1 MIVHFVPIW
10 IVDVFGSLLMI
21 LLSFLCLR
29 LVFNLKLRDP
39 NNVIWAYLLWFCI
52 GLSGF
57 AISRSAG
64 HLLKDILLVT
74 HQDRVWAAIRP
85 FSGAINTTMLALGA
99 AVTLFFE
106 RTWKIYQQI
115 LKDKQILQKTNRE
128 VLYLNQ
134 NLERLVD
141 ERTQELAM
149 SEHKYRR
156 IFEISKDVIMVTRRD
171 GTITDINPS
180 GHELLGREDASPV
193 GRSFAEFMASDHWKH
208 INKEIDAHGSIF
220 NAEVDL
226 ICQDHTTR
234 HALISASLDRG
245 RTDMDGTIQYLVKD
259 IEQRRLMELQIA
271 QADKLASLGQLSAG
285 VAHEINNPMGI
296 ILGYTQLLLREES
309 PDSEKHSDL
318 KIIEKHVKNCKAIV
332 EDLLSFSRTS
342 KTEEK
347 THKIHEIIDE
357 VLNFVKQHS
366 DVEHLDI
373 IRRYDEQVP
382 MILLDEKK
390 IKQVFINLIMNASH
404 AVGGNG
410 TIDIRTHYDQA
421 NASIQVQVID
431 SGHGISKRDMKRIFD
446 PFFTTKPTGE
456 GTGLGLS
463 VSYGIIKNHGGEIS
477 VESEPGQ
484 GSTFT
489 VILPIKDEIQS
500 DQREM
505 HDQNH
510 SRG

>member
-1 MIVHFVPIW
+1 MILHFLPIW
-10 IVDVFGSLLMI
+10 CVDVFGSLLMI

-29 LVFNLKLRDP
+29 LAFSLMLRDP
-39 NNVIWAYLLWFCI
+39 NNVIWAYLVWFCI

-64 HLLKDILLVT
+64 HLLKDILLVM
-74 HQDRVWAAIRP
+74 HQDQVWAAIRP
-85 FSGAINTTMLALGA
+85 FSGAINTIMLAMGA

-115 LKDKQILQKTNRE
+115 LKDKQILQERNRE
-128 VLYLNQ
+128 VIYLNQ

-141 ERTQELAM
+141 ERTQELAL

-156 IFEISKDVIMVTRRD
+156 IFEISKDIIIVTRRD

-180 GHELLGREDASPV
+180 GHELLGREDASPA
-193 GRSFAEFMASDHWKH
+193 GSRFAEFMAEDHWAH
-208 INKEIDAHGSIF
+208 IIKEIDEHGSIF

-226 ICQDHTTR
+226 ICQDDTTR
-234 HALISASLDRG
+234 HALVSASLDRG
-245 RTDMDGTIQYLVKD
+245 RTARQDTIQYLVKD

-309 PDSEKHSDL
+309 PDSEKYSDL

-342 KTEEK
+342 QTEEK

-357 VLNFVKQHS
+357 VLNFVKQHAE
-366 DVEHLDI
+366 VEHLDI
-373 IRRYDEQVP
+373 VRRYDEQVP

-404 AVGGNG
+404 AIGKTG
-410 TIDIRTHYDQA
+410 TIEIRTHYDPS
-421 NASIQVQVID
+421 NESIQVQVSD
-431 SGHGISKRDMKRIFD
+431 SGYGISKADMKRIFD

-463 VSYGIIKNHGGEIS
+463 VSYGIIKNHGGEIT
-477 VESEPGQ
+477 VASEPGQ

-489 VILPIKDEIQS
+489 VVLPVKDDRKTQ
-500 DQREM
+500 QRER
-505 HDQNH
+505 HD
-510 SRG
+510 

>member
-1 MIVHFVPIW
+1 MIAHLIPIW
-10 IVDVFGSLLMI
+10 SVDVFGSILMI

-29 LVFNLKLRDP
+29 LVFDLKVRDP
-39 NNVIWAYLLWFCI
+39 NNVIWAYMLWFCI

-74 HQDRVWAAIRP
+74 HRNEIWSAIRP
-85 FSGAINTTMLALGA
+85 YSGAINTFMLALVA

-115 LKDKQILQKTNRE
+115 LADKQTLQKTHNE

-134 NLERLVD
+134 NLEQLVN
-141 ERTQELAM
+141 ERTQELAI

-156 IFEISKDVIMVTRRD
+156 IFEISKDIIMVTRRD
-171 GTITDINPS
+171 GIITDINPS
-180 GHELLGREDASPV
+180 GHALLGREELSPV
-193 GRSFAEFMASDHWKH
+193 GRSFAEFITADHWGH
-208 INKEIDAHGSIF
+208 LINEIDENGSIF
-220 NAEVDL
+220 NAEIDL
-226 ICQDHTTR
+226 ICQDDTIR
-234 HALISASLDRG
+234 HALVSASLDRG
-245 RTDMDGTIQYLVKD
+245 RIETEGTIHYLVKD
-259 IEQRRLMELQIA
+259 IEQRRLMEQQIA

-285 VAHEINNPMGI
+285 VAHEINNPMGV
-296 ILGYTQLLLREES
+296 ILGYTQLLLREEA

-332 EDLLSFSRTS
+332 EDLLSFARSS

-357 VLNFVKQHS
+357 VLNFVQQHAKV
-366 DVEHLDI
+366 DHLEI
-373 IRRYDEQVP
+373 IRKYDDDAP
-382 MILLDEKK
+382 AILMDEKK
-390 IKQVFINLIMNASH
+390 IKQVFINLIMNAGH
-404 AVGGNG
+404 AVGDNG
-410 TIDIRTHYDQA
+410 TIEIRTFFDQPKR
-421 NASIQVQVID
+421 SILVQVSD
-431 SGHGISKRDMKRIFD
+431 SGHGISKTDMKRIFD

-463 VSYGIIKNHGGEIS
+463 VSYGIIKDHGGEIT

-489 VILPIKDEIQS
+489 VMLPAKVENKIKQ
-500 DQREM
+500 
-505 HDQNH
+505 
-510 SRG
+510 

>member
-1 MIVHFVPIW
+1 MILHYATIW
-10 IVDVFGSLLMI
+10 FVDVFGSLLMI
-21 LLSFLCLR
+21 LLSFLSLR
-29 LVFNLKLRDP
+29 LVFNLILRDP

-64 HLLKDILLVT
+64 HLLKDVLLVM
-74 HQDRVWAAIRP
+74 HKEQVWAAIRP
-85 FSGAINTTMLALGA
+85 YSGAINTTMLALVA

-115 LKDKQILQKTNRE
+115 LKDKQTLQETNKE
-128 VLYLNQ
+128 VIYLNQ
-134 NLERLVD
+134 NLEQLVH
-141 ERTQELAM
+141 ERTHELAV
-149 SEHKYRR
+149 SEQKYRR
-156 IFEISKDVIMVTRRD
+156 IFEISKDIIMVSRRD
-171 GTITDINPS
+171 GTITDINPF
-180 GHELLGREDASPV
+180 GRELLGREDASPV
-193 GRSFAEFMASDHWKH
+193 GHSFAEFIADGHWERL
-208 INKEIDAHGSIF
+208 IEEIDDNGSIF

-226 ICQDHTTR
+226 ICQDDTTR
-234 HALISASLDRG
+234 HALVSASLDRG
-245 RTDMDGTIQYLVKD
+245 RTELEGTIHYLVKD

-285 VAHEINNPMGI
+285 VAHEINNPMGV
-296 ILGYTQLLLREES
+296 ILGYTQLLLREEA

-332 EDLLSFSRTS
+332 EDLLSFSRSS

-347 THKIHEIIDE
+347 TIKIHEIIDE
-357 VLNFVKQHS
+357 VLNFVEQHAEI
-366 DVEHLDI
+366 EHLDI
-373 IRRYDEQVP
+373 IRRYDEEIPV
-382 MILLDEKK
+382 ILLDEKK

-404 AVGGNG
+404 AIGGSG
-410 TIDIRTHYDQA
+410 TIEIRTNYDQP
-421 NASIQVQVID
+421 NESIQVQVTD
-431 SGHGISKRDMKRIFD
+431 SGYGISNADMKRIFD

-463 VSYGIIKNHGGEIS
+463 VSYGIIKDHGGEIT

-489 VILPIKDEIQS
+489 VILPVNTK
-500 DQREM
+500 
-505 HDQNH
+505 H
-510 SRG
+510 

>member
-1 MIVHFVPIW
+1 MIAHLVPIW
-10 IVDVFGSLLMI
+10 FVDVFGSLLMI

-29 LVFNLKLRDP
+29 LLFGLKLRDP
-39 NNVIWAYLLWFCI
+39 NNVIWAYLLWLCI

-64 HLLKDILLVT
+64 HLVKDLLLMM
-74 HQDRVWAAIRP
+74 HRDRLWAAIRP
-85 FSGAINTTMLALGA
+85 FSGAINTTMLALVA

-115 LKDKQILQKTNRE
+115 LKDKQTLQETHKE
-128 VLYLNQ
+128 LIYLNQ
-134 NLERLVD
+134 NLEQLVH
-141 ERTQELAM
+141 ERTHELAV

-156 IFEISKDVIMVTRRD
+156 IFEISKDIIMVTRRD

-180 GHELLGREDASPV
+180 GYELLGQEGASPV
-193 GRSFAEFMASDHWKH
+193 GRSFAEFMAAHHWEH
-208 INKEIDAHGSIF
+208 LIKEIDDHGSIF

-226 ICQDHTTR
+226 ICQGDSIR
-234 HALISASLDRG
+234 HALVSAGLDRG
-245 RTDMDGTIQYLVKD
+245 RTETEGTIHYLVKD
-259 IEQRRLMELQIA
+259 IEQRRLMEMQIA

-296 ILGYTQLLLREES
+296 ILGYTQLLLREEA

-332 EDLLSFSRTS
+332 EDLLSFSRSS

-347 THKIHEIIDE
+347 NHKIHVIIDE

-366 DVEHLDI
+366 EVEHLEI
-373 IRRYDEQVP
+373 IRRYDEEVP
-382 MILLDEKK
+382 VILLDEKK

-404 AVGGNG
+404 AIGGSG
-410 TIDIRTHYDQA
+410 TIEICTNYDQL
-421 NASIQVQVID
+421 NESIQVQVSD
-431 SGHGISKRDMKRIFD
+431 SGYGISKTDLKRIFD

-463 VSYGIIKNHGGEIS
+463 VSYGIIKNHGGEIT

-489 VILPIKDEIQS
+489 VILPVKKEIKTKQ
-500 DQREM
+500 
-505 HDQNH
+505 
-510 SRG
+510 

>member
-1 MIVHFVPIW
+1 MIVHFVSIW
-10 IVDVFGSLLMI
+10 LVDIFGSLLMI

-29 LVFNLKLRDP
+29 LAFGLKLRDP
-39 NNVIWAYLLWFCI
+39 TNVIWVYMLWFCI

-64 HLLKDILLVT
+64 HLVKDILLMM
-74 HQDRVWAAIRP
+74 HQDRIWGAIRP
-85 FSGAINTTMLALGA
+85 FSGAINTIMLTLVA

-115 LKDKQILQKTNRE
+115 LKDKQALQETNKE
-128 VLYLNQ
+128 VIYLNQ
-134 NLERLVD
+134 NLEKLVH
-141 ERTQELAM
+141 ERTHELAV

-156 IFEISKDVIMVTRRD
+156 IFEISKDIIMVSRRD
-171 GTITDINPS
+171 STITDINPS

-193 GRSFAEFMASDHWKH
+193 GRSFAEFIAAGHWEH
-208 INKEIDAHGSIF
+208 LIKEIDDHGSIF

-226 ICQDHTTR
+226 ICQDDTTR
-234 HALISASLDRG
+234 HALVSASLDRG
-245 RTDMDGTIQYLVKD
+245 WTESEGTIHYLVKD

-296 ILGYTQLLLREES
+296 ILGYTQLLLREEA

-332 EDLLSFSRTS
+332 EDLLSFARSS

-347 THKIHEIIDE
+347 TIKIHEIIDE
-357 VLNFVKQHS
+357 VLNFLEQHAE
-366 DVEHLDI
+366 VEHLEI
-373 IRRYDEQVP
+373 IRSYDEKVP
-382 MILLDEKK
+382 LILLDEKK

-404 AVGGNG
+404 AIGGSG
-410 TIDIRTHYDQA
+410 TIEVRTNYDQP
-421 NASIQVQVID
+421 NESIRVRVSD
-431 SGHGISKRDMKRIFD
+431 SGYGISKADMKRIFD

-463 VSYGIIKNHGGEIS
+463 VSYGIIKNHGGEIT

-489 VILPIKDEIQS
+489 VILPVKTKQ
-500 DQREM
+500 
-505 HDQNH
+505 
-510 SRG
+510 

>member
-1 MIVHFVPIW
+1 MILHFVPIW
-10 IVDVFGSLLMI
+10 FVDVFGSILMI

-29 LVFNLKLRDP
+29 LVFNLIHRDP

-64 HLLKDILLVT
+64 HLLKDILLVM
-74 HQDRVWAAIRP
+74 HKDQIWAAIRP
-85 FSGAINTTMLALGA
+85 FSGAINTIMLALVA

-115 LKDKQILQKTNRE
+115 LKDKQILQETNKE
-128 VLYLNQ
+128 VIYLNQ
-134 NLERLVD
+134 NLEQLVD
-141 ERTQELAM
+141 ERTQELAV

-156 IFEISKDVIMVTRRD
+156 IFEISKDIIMVTRRD

-193 GRSFAEFMASDHWKH
+193 GHSFAEFVADGHWEH
-208 INKEIDAHGSIF
+208 IIEEIDEHGAIF
-220 NAEVDL
+220 NAEIDL
-226 ICQDHTTR
+226 ICQDDTTR
-234 HALISASLDRG
+234 HALVSAGLDRG
-245 RTDMDGTIQYLVKD
+245 RIETEGTIHYLVKD

-332 EDLLSFSRTS
+332 EDLLSFSRSS

-357 VLNFVKQHS
+357 VLNFVKQHAE
-366 DVEHLDI
+366 VEHLEI
-373 IRRYDEQVP
+373 IRKYDEEVP
-382 MILLDEKK
+382 VILLDEKK
-390 IKQVFINLIMNASH
+390 IKQVFINLIMNAGH
-404 AVGGNG
+404 AIGGSG
-410 TIDIRTHYDQA
+410 TIEIRTNYDQP
-421 NASIQVQVID
+421 NESIQVQVSD
-431 SGHGISKRDMKRIFD
+431 SGHGISKADMKRIFD

-463 VSYGIIKNHGGEIS
+463 VSYGIIKNHGGEIT
-477 VESEPGQ
+477 VESEPGE

-489 VILPIKDEIQS
+489 VILPVKS
-500 DQREM
+500 P
-505 HDQNH
+505 
-510 SRG
+510 

>member
-1 MIVHFVPIW
+1 MILLSVPIW
-10 IVDVFGSLLMI
+10 FVDVFGSLLMI

-29 LVFNLKLRDP
+29 LVFNLIRRDP

-74 HQDRVWAAIRP
+74 HQDRLWAAIRP
-85 FSGAINTTMLALGA
+85 FSGAINTTMLLMGA

-115 LKDKQILQKTNRE
+115 LKDKQILQKTNKE
-128 VLYLNQ
+128 VIYLNQ

-156 IFEISKDVIMVTRRD
+156 IFEISKDIIMVTRKD
-171 GTITDINPS
+171 GTIRDINPS
-180 GHELLGREDASPV
+180 GYELIGREGALPA
-193 GRSFAEFMASDHWKH
+193 GCSFTEFIAPAHWTH
-208 INKEIDAHGSIF
+208 IIKEIDEHGSIF

-226 ICQDHTTR
+226 IYQDGTTR
-234 HALISASLDRG
+234 HALVSASLDRG
-245 RTDMDGTIQYLVKD
+245 RIEAEDTIQYLVKD

-309 PDSEKHSDL
+309 PDTEKYSDL

-357 VLNFVKQHS
+357 VLNFVKQHAE
-366 DVEHLDI
+366 VEHLDI
-373 IRRYDEQVP
+373 VRRYDEQVP
-382 MILLDEKK
+382 VILLDEKK

-404 AVGGNG
+404 AIGGNG
-410 TIDIRTHYDQA
+410 TIEIRTNYDPSKE
-421 NASIQVQVID
+421 SIQVQVSD
-431 SGHGISKRDMKRIFD
+431 SGHGISKADMKRIFD

-463 VSYGIIKNHGGEIS
+463 VSYGIIKNHGGEIA
-477 VESEPGQ
+477 VESKPGQ

-489 VILPIKDEIQS
+489 VILPAKNEKNTQ
-500 DQREM
+500 Q
-505 HDQNH
+505 
-510 SRG
+510 

>member
-1 MIVHFVPIW
+1 MILHFVPIW
-10 IVDVFGSLLMI
+10 FVDVFGSLLMI

-64 HLLKDILLVT
+64 HLLKDVLLVM
-74 HQDRVWAAIRP
+74 QKEQVWAAIRP
-85 FSGAINTTMLALGA
+85 YSGAINTTMLALVA

-115 LKDKQILQKTNRE
+115 LKDKQTLQETNKE
-128 VLYLNQ
+128 VVYLNQ
-134 NLERLVD
+134 NLEQLVH
-141 ERTQELAM
+141 ERTHELAV

-156 IFEISKDVIMVTRRD
+156 IFEISKDIIMVSRRD
-171 GTITDINPS
+171 GTITDINPF
-180 GHELLGREDASPV
+180 GYELLGREEASPV
-193 GRSFAEFMASDHWKH
+193 GRSFAEFIADGHWEH
-208 INKEIDAHGSIF
+208 LIKEIDEHGSIF

-226 ICQDHTTR
+226 ICQDDTIR
-234 HALISASLDRG
+234 HALVSASLDRG
-245 RTDMDGTIQYLVKD
+245 RTETEGTIHYLVKD

-332 EDLLSFSRTS
+332 EDLLSFSRSS

-347 THKIHEIIDE
+347 KHKIHEIIDE
-357 VLNFVKQHS
+357 VLNFVKQHAK
-366 DVEHLDI
+366 VEHLEI
-373 IRRYDEQVP
+373 IRKYDEEVP
-382 MILLDEKK
+382 VILLDEKK

-404 AVGGNG
+404 AIGGSG
-410 TIDIRTHYDQA
+410 TIEIRTNYDQP
-421 NASIQVQVID
+421 NESIQVQVSD
-431 SGHGISKRDMKRIFD
+431 SGHGISKANMKRIFD

-463 VSYGIIKNHGGEIS
+463 VSYGIIKNHGGEIT
-477 VESEPGQ
+477 VESEPGE

-489 VILPIKDEIQS
+489 VILPVKS
-500 DQREM
+500 P
-505 HDQNH
+505 
-510 SRG
+510 

>member
-1 MIVHFVPIW
+1 MIAHLAPIW
-10 IVDVFGSLLMI
+10 IVDIFGSILMI

-29 LVFNLKLRDP
+29 LVFVLKLRDP
-39 NNVIWAYLLWFCI
+39 NNVIWVYLFWFCI

-64 HLLKDILLVT
+64 HLVKDILVVA
-74 HQDRVWAAIRP
+74 HHDRMWAGIRP
-85 FSGAINTTMLALGA
+85 FSGAINTTMLALVA

-115 LKDKQILQKTNRE
+115 LRDKQALQETHKE
-128 VLYLNQ
+128 LIFLNQ
-134 NLERLVD
+134 NLEQLVY
-141 ERTQELAM
+141 ERTNELAV

-156 IFEISKDVIMVTRRD
+156 IFEISKDIIMVTRRD
-171 GTITDINPS
+171 GKITDINPT
-180 GHELLGREDASPV
+180 GYELLGREGASPV
-193 GRSFAEFMASDHWKH
+193 GCSFSEFLTADHWALLM
-208 INKEIDAHGSIF
+208 KEIDDHGAIF
-220 NAEVDL
+220 NAEIEL
-226 ICQDHTTR
+226 ICQDDTTR
-234 HALISASLDRG
+234 RALVSAGLDLG
-245 RTDMDGTIQYLVKD
+245 RTETEGTIHYLVKD

-296 ILGYTQLLLREES
+296 ILGYTQLLLREEA

-332 EDLLSFSRTS
+332 EDLLSFSRSST
-342 KTEEK
+342 TEEK
-347 THKIHEIIDE
+347 KHKIHEIIDE
-357 VLNFVKQHS
+357 VLNFVEQHGK
-366 DVEHLDI
+366 VEHLDI
-373 IRRYDEQVP
+373 IRRYDEAVP
-382 MILLDEKK
+382 AILLDEKK

-404 AVGGNG
+404 AVGGSG
-410 TIDIRTHYDQA
+410 TIEIRTNYEQPSE
-421 NASIQVQVID
+421 SIRVQVID
-431 SGHGISKRDMKRIFD
+431 SGYGISKTDMKRIFD

-463 VSYGIIKNHGGEIS
+463 VSYGIIKDHHGQIT

-489 VILPIKDEIQS
+489 VMLPVKKEGKT
-500 DQREM
+500 
-505 HDQNH
+505 N
-510 SRG
+510 

>member
-1 MIVHFVPIW
+1 MIAHLAPIW
-10 IVDVFGSLLMI
+10 FVDIVGSLLMI

-29 LVFNLKLRDP
+29 LVFGLKLRDP
-39 NNVIWAYLLWFCI
+39 NNVIWAYLFWFCI

-64 HLLKDILLVT
+64 HLVKDVLVMI
-74 HQDRVWAAIRP
+74 HHDRMWAAIQP
-85 FSGAINTTMLALGA
+85 FSGAINTTMLALVA

-115 LKDKQILQKTNRE
+115 LRDKQALQETHKE
-128 VLYLNQ
+128 LIFLNQ
-134 NLERLVD
+134 NLEQLVY
-141 ERTQELAM
+141 ERTNELAV

-156 IFEISKDVIMVTRRD
+156 IFEISKDIIMVTRRD
-171 GTITDINPS
+171 GEITDINPT
-180 GHELLGREDASPV
+180 GYELLGREGASPV
-193 GRSFAEFMASDHWKH
+193 GCSFAEFLTADHWALLM
-208 INKEIDAHGSIF
+208 KEIDDYGAIF
-220 NAEVDL
+220 NAEIEL
-226 ICQDHTTR
+226 ICQDDTTR
-234 HALISASLDRG
+234 RALVSAGLDLG
-245 RTDMDGTIQYLVKD
+245 RTETEGTIHYLVKD

-296 ILGYTQLLLREES
+296 ILGYTQLLLREEA

-332 EDLLSFSRTS
+332 EDLLSFSRSS

-357 VLNFVKQHS
+357 VLNFVEQHGK
-366 DVEHLDI
+366 VEHLDI
-373 IRRYDEQVP
+373 IRRYDEAVP
-382 MILLDEKK
+382 AILLDEKK

-404 AVGGNG
+404 AIGGSG
-410 TIDIRTHYDQA
+410 TIEIRTNYEQPSD
-421 NASIQVQVID
+421 SIQVQVID
-431 SGHGISKRDMKRIFD
+431 SGYGISKTDMKRIFD

-463 VSYGIIKNHGGEIS
+463 VSYGIIKDHHGEIT

-489 VILPIKDEIQS
+489 VMLPVKKEGKT
-500 DQREM
+500 
-505 HDQNH
+505 N
-510 SRG
+510 